1 MGVQYQICSLI
12 IITLIYMIYVTHK
25 RLMLRSERVFRR
37 ALHLTAAMLAIDILK
52 VLAIQ
57 NMDTL
62 PLVLVKGMSKLYE
75 SSIIL
80 CSGIILVYLMAHIL
94 KSKKYCDF
102 NKSMLAVLATEI
114 VLVCL
119 HTTHINPLG
128 YAYGPAVKAGYI
140 VVGFN
145 FLVTMLFLIKHHAKV
160 GTRRRFGIL
169 LWIAMWIALVI
180 IQLHTPKVMLSGLA
194 VTLGV
199 LILFVLLEKPE
210 SKLDKEYGCFNYFAL
225 LNYLDEMLENKTPIH
240 LISVSLKSSGTLTGA
255 ALFKEASHAL
265 HVMESMPN
273 VFVFRGIGQD
283 FIGIANSKE
292 PIDAMGKKLEEE
304 AALIP
309 YVSKLARFL
318 RSDNCSSLN
327 NAVEILSFLSFA
339 KTKDNEQHRIFETD
353 DSMIK
358 DYHNR
363 KLIEVELNNALIE
376 DRIETFFQPI
386 YSVHEKRITSC
397 EALARIRLRDGSL
410 LMPSQFIP
418 IAEENGSI
426 VELGYKVFE
435 QACQMVAQ
443 NNDLLDYVEVNLSV
457 LQGEDDLLAEK
468 LNAIMDKYKV
478 SPKKFNLEITETASI
493 ITKQKL
499 LRNMHRLQESGI
511 SFSLD
516 DFGKGESNLMYVV
529 DMPVSVVKLDYD
541 MSKSYFMN
549 DKAKFVVNAVEDM
562 SHGLNLK
569 LVAEGIETEEELRAM
584 EKQRID
590 YIQGY
595 YFSKPLPHQQFVD
608 FVKTYNSQKIS
619 SEHIVHED
627 DIEKYR
633 PM

>member
-1 MGVQYQICSLI
+1 MGIQYQICSLI
-12 IITLIYMIYVTHK
+12 IITLIYVIYVTHK
-25 RLMLRSERVFRR
+25 HLMLRSERVFRR
-37 ALHLTAAMLAIDILK
+37 SLHLTAAMLLIDILK
-52 VLAIQ
+52 VSAIQ

-62 PLVLVKGMSKLYE
+62 PLMLVKGMSKLYE

-80 CSGIILVYLMAHIL
+80 CSGIILVYLMAHVL
-94 KSKKYCDF
+94 RSKNYRDL
-102 NKSMLAVLATEI
+102 NKSTLAVIIVEI
-114 VLVCL
+114 ILVCTQ
-119 HTTHINPLG
+119 TTHVNPLG
-128 YAYGPAVKAGYI
+128 YTYGPAVNAGYI
-140 VVGFN
+140 VVGLN
-145 FLVTMLFLIKHHAKV
+145 FLITTFFLIRNHAKV
-160 GTRRRFGIL
+160 GNRRRFGIS
-169 LWIAMWIALVI
+169 LWIFIWIALVI
-180 IQLHTPKVMLSGLA
+180 AQLYAPHIMLSGLA
-194 VTLGV
+194 VTLGILV
-199 LILFVLLEKPE
+199 LFVLLEKPE

-225 LNYLDEMLENKTPIH
+225 LNYLDEMLESKTPIH

-255 ALFKEASHAL
+255 SLFKEASHAL
-265 HVMESMPN
+265 HVMESIPN

-283 FIGIANSKE
+283 FIGIAKSRE

-309 YVSKLARFL
+309 YVAKLARFL
-318 RSDNCSSLN
+318 RCDNCSSLN

-339 KTKDNEQHRIFETD
+339 KTRDNEQNRIFVTD
-353 DSMIK
+353 ESMIK

-363 KLIEVELNNALIE
+363 KQIEVELNNALIE

-397 EALARIRLRDGSL
+397 EALARIRMHDGSL

-435 QACQMVAQ
+435 QACQMISQ

-457 LQGEDDLLAEK
+457 LQGEDDFLAEK
-468 LNAIMDKYKV
+468 LNSIMEKYHV
-478 SPKKFNLEITETASI
+478 SPQKINLEITETASI

-511 SFSLD
+511 TFSLD

-541 MSKSYFMN
+541 MSKSYFKN

-595 YFSKPLPHQQFVD
+595 YFSKPLPHQQFLD
-608 FVKTYNSQKIS
+608 YVKVYNSQKTS
-619 SEHIVHED
+619 VETSNHDE